1 MARTAVVNPRGR
13 GGRFV
18 KARARSK
25 PRSSYGRAA
34 NPRRRHH
41 RRRRRRNPSSS
52 ASSPV
57 ARSPYASVSYYRSPN
72 RRRRGGGRRRNPDFS
87 FNDLMR
93 DVPAATAGV
102 FMARWALKQSGEW
115 EPASDGTL
123 EPGLK
128 QALAIWLAAHV
139 GSDLLGNVFGS
150 PEKARIAQIAALG
163 YGGDLFLLRRFMR
176 DSQFV
181 QQNLSLQGMEA
192 TSAIGQLG
200 ADTYT
205 DGQGN
210 TWVATAQGWQ
220 LAGADDQPVYVL
232 TQGDADMSGMEAY
245 SALGGRGRRRGAR
258 AGNSSFGYVGY

>member
-18 KARARSK
+18 KRARSK

-34 NPRRRHH
+34 NPRRRRRHH
-41 RRRRRRNPSSS
+41 RRRRRNPSSS

-72 RRRRGGGRRRNPDFS
+72 RRRSSAARRRNPEFS
-87 FNDLMR
+87 MNDLIR

-102 FMARWALKQSGEW
+102 WAARWAVKQSGEW
-115 EPASDGTL
+115 EAAQDGTL
-123 EPGLK
+123 EPGIK

-139 GSDLLGNVFGS
+139 GADLLGNLLGS

-163 YGGDLFLLRRFMR
+163 YGGDLFMRARFMR

-192 TSAIGQLG
+192 SSAIGSGQLG
-200 ADTYT
+200 ADTYV
-205 DGQGN
+205 DPQGN
-210 TWVATAQGWQ
+210 TWVATASGWQ
-220 LAGADDQPVYVL
+220 LAGDSPAVYVL
-232 TQGDADMSGMEAY
+232 QPGDDMQGMEAS
-245 SALGGRGRRRGAR
+245 SAIGRYGRGRRAASRGA
-258 AGNSSFGYVGY
+258 SSFGYV